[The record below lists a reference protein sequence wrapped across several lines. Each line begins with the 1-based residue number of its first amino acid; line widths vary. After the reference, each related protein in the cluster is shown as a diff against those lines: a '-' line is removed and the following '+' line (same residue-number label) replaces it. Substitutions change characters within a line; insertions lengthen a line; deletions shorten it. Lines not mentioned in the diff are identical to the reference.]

1 MAASPEPP
9 ETYRVLYVD
18 DEDDRRTRRTAE
30 RVRQSDRLKCERV
43 DPPKIEERELR
54 AFFDRDTDLYLV
66 DQDLSGLR
74 GYLGSGLAGH
84 IRTERS
90 DRPIVLI
97 SRSSVSHDR
106 LRSADTFEELHV
118 ADEFIKKGHL
128 NGKGLSRV
136 HALLEGLAAGYARLR
151 QAPPGKIDLRT
162 VIGADED
169 EFDAVREASPP
180 ISRGERTPFAVAR
193 WVRSTLLEYPGLVL
207 PPLHAAVM
215 LGLAPEAFAQEE
227 VRARFAG
234 AEYDGVFAPPD
245 GRWWKGRLLRV
256 ATQICR
262 EAEESGSI
270 RDALRRALAA
280 DGAPPLPAARC
291 VWDGSEGADAVCAVL
306 RAPVKVAHS
315 LRYYPDARPSV
326 MDPARV
332 SFRAIRTSDDFD
344 DGLLDS
350 GGLREL
356 KRIEKLDVPILD
368 EPIVDD
374 CL

>member
-1 MAASPEPP
+1 MSASPGSLD
-9 ETYRVLYVD
+9 TYRVLYVD
-18 DEDDRRTRRTAE
+18 DEDDRKTKRTAD
-30 RVRQSDRLKCERV
+30 RVREAAQLECERV
-43 DPPKIEERELR
+43 DPPKIEENELE
-54 AFFDRDTDLYLV
+54 AFFNRDADLYLV

-97 SRSSVSHDR
+97 SRSSVSRDR

-128 NGKGLSRV
+128 NGEGLDRV

-151 QAPPGKIDLRT
+151 QAPPGKIDLRA

-180 ISRGERTPFAVAR
+180 VSKGERTPFPVAR
-193 WVRSTLLEYPGLVL
+193 WVRSTFLAYPGLVL
-207 PPLHAAVM
+207 SPLHAAVL
-215 LGLAPEAFAQEE
+215 LGLAPEAFARPD
-227 VRARFAG
+227 VRARFASAAYG
-234 AEYDGVFAPPD
+234 GVFAPPE

-256 ATQICR
+256 ATVICR
-262 EAEESGSI
+262 EAEEPGPV
-270 RDALRRALAA
+270 RDALRRALADD
-280 DGAPPLPAARC
+280 DGPLPAARC
-291 VWDGSEGADAVCAVL
+291 VWDNSEGADAVCAVL

-332 SFRAIRTSDDFD
+332 SFRAIRMSNEFD

-356 KRIEKLDVPILD
+356 GRIEKLKVPDLTGSLA
-368 EPIVDD
+368 EGG
-374 CL
+374 L